1 MDKQDRHILNIL
13 QEDGRRSYSE
23 IGNSVGL
30 STTAVKDRIDKLV
43 GQSVLKNFSCVVS
56 EKAVG
61 YGVIAFI
68 LAAIDRPEDCDV
80 FEGMVS
86 GISQIQECHHVT
98 GAFNYI
104 LKVLAADMAALEAL
118 LSDHIKIR
126 GVVSRTETTIVFS
139 SIKNSSFVDCAKIES
154 R

>member
-1 MDKQDRHILNIL
+1 MDRQDRQILNIL

-30 STTAVKDRIDKLV
+30 STTAIKDRIDKLISH
-43 GQSVLKNFSCVVS
+43 GVLKNFSCVVS
-56 EKAVG
+56 EKAIG
-61 YGVIAFI
+61 YGVIAYI
-68 LAAIDRPEDCDV
+68 LVGIDKPEDCDV
-80 FEGMVS
+80 FEGVVS
-86 GISQIQECHHVT
+86 NLSQVQECHHVT

-104 LKVLAADMAALEAL
+104 LKVLAPDMAALEGL
-118 LSDHIKIR
+118 LADHIKIR

-139 SIKNSSFVDCAKIES
+139 SIKNSSFVDCAKIEG